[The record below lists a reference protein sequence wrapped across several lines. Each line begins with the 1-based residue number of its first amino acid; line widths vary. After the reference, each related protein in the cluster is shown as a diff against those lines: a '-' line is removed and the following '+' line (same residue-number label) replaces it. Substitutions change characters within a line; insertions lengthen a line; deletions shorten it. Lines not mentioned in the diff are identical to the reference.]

1 MKAWVL
7 RGIQNIGY
15 EEVKAPVPEKGW
27 ALVKVMASGIC
38 GSDIPRIY
46 KTGAHNHPIIPGHEF
61 SGIVESVGDE
71 SDSLYIGK
79 RVGVFPLIPCG
90 KCECCRNRH
99 PEMCEN
105 YNYLG
110 SRCDGGY
117 AQYVKVPVRNLVNI
131 PDEVS
136 YECAAMLE
144 PMAVAVHAMRQA
156 GIFANDD
163 NDKTALVIGL
173 GTIGLLLTMFLLD
186 AGVKKVLVVGN
197 KSVQHE
203 AAVALGISEEDYFD
217 AGSGEEAFSKWLS
230 QKAGSGAAYVFE
242 CVGSNDTYR
251 QAILAAGPGGNVVTV
266 GNPHGDMMLKKDEYW
281 RILRKQLRISGTWN
295 STFLGR
301 AGDDWDYVIQRLKT
315 GKIRPEK
322 LITHRF
328 SLEEL
333 ESGFEI
339 MRDKTEAYIKIMAVF

>member
-27 ALVKVMASGIC
+27 AFVKVMASGIC

-117 AQYVKVPVRNLVNI
+117 AQYVKVPVQNLVSI

-251 QAILAAGPGGNVVTV
+251 QAIRAAGPKGTVVTV

-301 AGDDWDYVIQRLKT
+301 AGDDWDYVIQRLKA

-339 MRDKTEAYIKIMAVF
+339 MRDKTETYIKIMAVF